1 MTRKIHLSD
10 LDKDFIATS
19 IRDKVYNV
27 TQLANM
33 FGCHPKTIN
42 RAMAEKGVAR
52 LGTSHKR
59 NVDGARA
66 LALLKTYGVTVD
78 QLAGILSK
86 HTYTTPTINSTIAP
100 QPNTPSLNARQRTA
114 ALFRPAVANL
124 GVGA

>member
-86 HTYTTPTINSTIAP
+86 HTYTITPAGAP